1 MAGRWPAAIALAT
14 LLQGCGSLDVG
25 LPGNLPGP
33 VISPAALGGD
43 GALAVDRL
51 GNLTLN
57 GRVLDLPRGA
67 ERVRWGLSA
76 VDAGALPP
84 VWRPPHAEDGG
95 VLIAGL
101 AAASPLAMAGLR
113 PLDRVLTLDDAAPE
127 GPRELCARLAAAE
140 RVRLEV
146 RSPDGA
152 RRRVEA
158 EAAEDGVEDNERF
171 YVPYLFERQ
180 ASAAGESFGFGPL
193 DLVLWFRALVERR
206 VEAAPDFDGWGR
218 QVQRLAARDPSRYVD
233 RLDWGVLGN
242 LVRWTRVTDGDEER
256 WQLTLLWFIDLGDD
270 EP

>member
-1 MAGRWPAAIALAT
+1 
-14 LLQGCGSLDVG
+14 V
-25 LPGNLPGP
+25 
-33 VISPAALGGD
+33 
-43 GALAVDRL
+43 
-51 GNLTLN
+51 
-57 GRVLDLPRGA
+57 A
-67 ERVRWGLSA
+67 EQLE
-76 VDAGALPP
+76 
-84 VWRPPHAEDGG
+84 RPQPQ
-95 VLIAGL
+95 V
-101 AAASPLAMAGLR
+101 AAAA
-113 PLDRVLTLDDAAPE
+113 
-127 GPRELCARLAAAE
+127 
-140 RVRLEV
+140 
-146 RSPDGA
+146 
-152 RRRVEA
+152 VE
-158 EAAEDGVEDNERF
+158 VEDNERF